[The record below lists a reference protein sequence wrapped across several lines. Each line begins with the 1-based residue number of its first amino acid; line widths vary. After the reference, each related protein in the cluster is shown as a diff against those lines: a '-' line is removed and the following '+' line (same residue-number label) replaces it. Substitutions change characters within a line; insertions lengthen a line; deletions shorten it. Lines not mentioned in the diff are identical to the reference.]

1 MWRRSL
7 LVPWLSFYCLVYV
20 LLLLYTADSLYRESL
35 QVMMMR
41 MMMMIMMIM
50 MMMMM
55 IIQVSGNITG
65 LSPGLH
71 GFHVHTRGD
80 MREGCASMLGHF
92 NPTMVNK
99 ERSIHVL
106 VLICVTNQ
114 YF

>member
-1 MWRRSL
+1 
-7 LVPWLSFYCLVYV
+7 
-20 LLLLYTADSLYRESL
+20 
-35 QVMMMR
+35 
-41 MMMMIMMIM
+41 

-99 ERSIHVL
+99 ERSIHVTRNYTCPRVNL
-106 VLICVTNQ
+106 CD
-114 YF
+114 

>member
-1 MWRRSL
+1 
-7 LVPWLSFYCLVYV
+7 
-20 LLLLYTADSLYRESL
+20 
-35 QVMMMR
+35 
-41 MMMMIMMIM
+41 

-92 NPTMVNK
+92 DPTMVNK
-99 ERSIHVL
+99 ERSIHVTIPVL